1 MKRYTLA
8 VTSPEYWSEIHD
20 ALIVDSNQDGI
31 PDRKITCSDCKDHSP
46 TRGTYELTEA
56 EATEIGNHPHVK
68 WIELSHSDNPGYYP
82 NPVPLTK
89 RFPKDVKIYRSLLT
103 YAPPSTP
110 TSADENR
117 TNWAVKRV
125 GVHTNGD
132 GWPNDTF
139 SINTTTGNIDF
150 SLTGKNVDVIIMDSG
165 VMQYHPEFLDANG
178 QSRVRDIILDGPYF
192 IDPAYFNS
200 NGHTYTKPDGRTGI
214 STTSAHAWWE
224 NSSSRSETFSSIGTV
239 SVPTAYTEPN
249 ALGIGGTIHSMTS
262 THGTRCASLASGKN
276 YGLAF
281 ESNIW
286 TISIFSPANIDT
298 DQAYDAMK
306 IFHLHKTVNST
317 TNRKNPTVLNSSWGY
332 NAGITS
338 SSTVN
343 YKFAGDTG
351 SFTGDDGFDTS
362 TTSANLVKAMKEGF
376 GNSYN
381 NNHRSWCSSSRS
393 NSTDSAGDELMAAG
407 IIHVAAASNDN
418 QRMGIGANDPHRL
431 DYLSDTYFGTT
442 DPRSEFPSG
451 TVPCGHRDWLNP
463 SGIGFDSATDFHP
476 TICVGAIDDA
486 VNGDY
491 SEYKASY
498 SNNGPGIDVWAPADA
513 TLAASMKSSTGSEL
527 SSAPYYERYNSDFVD
542 QYMNGTSAASPVVA
556 GLIALHLE
564 SVPSA
569 TSREVKKFLSEQG
582 SIIVP
587 DSLFEDTNPS
597 IGTTSYWFTSYN
609 LRGAQRRILRD
620 KTASPTE
627 PSVKGVFGGENI
639 ITSGLVLNL
648 DGNNY
653 TSGTTWTDTSG
664 QGNNC
669 LLYTSPSPR
678 DRG

>member
-224 NSSSRSETFSSIGTV
+224 NSSSRSGTFSSIGTV

-262 THGTRCASLASGKN
+262 THGTRCASLASGRN

-306 IFHLHKTVNST
+306 IFHLYKTVNAT

-343 YKFAGDTG
+343 YKFSGDTG

-393 NSTDSAGDELMAAG
+393 NSTDTAGDELMAAG

-513 TLAASMKSSTGSEL
+513 TLAASMKSSTGSNL

-582 SIIVP
+582 SVVVP

-620 KTASPTE
+620 LSASPTE
-627 PSVKGVFGGENI
+627 PSIKGATVTGISFKQ
-639 ITSGLVLNL
+639 S
-648 DGNNY
+648 
-653 TSGTTWTDTSG
+653 
-664 QGNNC
+664 
-669 LLYTSPSPR
+669 
-678 DRG
+678 

>member
-31 PDRKITCSDCKDHSP
+31 PDRKITCSDCKEHSP

-56 EATEIGNHPHVK
+56 EATEIGNHPHVE
-68 WIELSHSDNPGYYP
+68 WIELSPIDNPGYYP
-82 NPVPLTK
+82 NPQPATK
-89 RFPKDVKIYRSLLT
+89 RFPKDVKIYRSISL

-110 TSADENR
+110 TSAEENR

-132 GWPNDTF
+132 GWPNDVGH
-139 SINTTTGNIDF
+139 INTTTGNIDF

-165 VMQYHPEFLDANG
+165 VLQYHPEFIDADG
-178 QSRVRDIILDGPYF
+178 KSRVRDIVLDGPYF

-200 NGHTYTKPDGRTGI
+200 NGHTYSKPDGRTGI

-224 NSSSRSETFSSIGTV
+224 NSSSRSGTFSSVGTV
-239 SVPTAYTEPN
+239 EINSNYTE
-249 ALGIGGTIHSMTS
+249 ARSIGIGGTIHGITS
-262 THGTRCASLASGKN
+262 THGTSVASLAGGKN
-276 YGLAF
+276 FGLAF
-281 ESNIW
+281 ECNLWNMS
-286 TISIFSPANIDT
+286 AIDDST
-298 DQAYDAMK
+298 GTTTETAYDLMK
-306 IFHLHKTVNST
+306 LFHQNKPVNST
-317 TNRKNPTVLNSSWGY
+317 TGRKNPTVINSSWAY
-332 NAGITS
+332 SSGITS

-343 YKFAGDTG
+343 YKFSGDTG

-376 GNSYN
+376 GNGYS

-393 NSTDSAGDELMAAG
+393 NSTDTAGDELMAAG
-407 IIHVAAASNDN
+407 VIHVAAASNDN
-418 QRMGIGANDPHRL
+418 QRLGIGANDPHRL
-431 DYLSDTYFGTT
+431 DYLSDTYFSST

-451 TVPCGHRDWLNP
+451 TVPVGHRDWLNP
-463 SGIGFDSATDFHP
+463 SGIGFNSTTDFHP
-476 TICVGAIDDA
+476 TICVGALDDQ
-486 VNGDY
+486 VNSDY

-513 TLAASMKSSTGSEL
+513 TLAAGMKASDGSDL
-527 SSAPYYERYNSDFVD
+527 GTSPTYYNRYNSDFVD

-556 GLIALHLE
+556 GFIALHLE

-569 TSREVKKFLSEQG
+569 TSEEVKKFLSEQG

-597 IGTTSYWFTSYN
+597 IGTTSYWYTSYN

-620 KTASPTE
+620 LSASPTE
-627 PSVKGVFGGENI
+627 PSIKGATVTGISFKQ
-639 ITSGLVLNL
+639 S
-648 DGNNY
+648 
-653 TSGTTWTDTSG
+653 
-664 QGNNC
+664 
-669 LLYTSPSPR
+669 
-678 DRG
+678 